1 MNHQLPANLLTPTAV
16 PRTSDT
22 SLPTRTHTHAPLP
35 THTYKCPIT
44 HTHLQMPRYPH
55 ALTHEG
61 PTSQDCHEEEGT
73 ADAGTRTGLEKGQ
86 I

>member
-1 MNHQLPANLLTPTAV
+1 MNHQLSADLLTPTAV

-35 THTYKCPIT
+35 ARTHV
-44 HTHLQMPRYPH
+44 QMSRYPH
-55 ALTHEG
+55 APTHEG